1 MTANLVIE
9 SSQSIVDDLRAVT
22 NLLTIPYHIRI
33 GKILQIYAIIKVY
46 YSDFWSICHST
57 SRDSL
62 FVIHPSLAT
71 SLNERNFIYAFH
83 QEDEL
88 LQEIDEIISSERV
101 IERHVNNLS
110 INNQSGIS
118 LRKLISMNITV
129 LKMPDE
135 NE

>member
-9 SSQSIVDDLRAVT
+9 SSQSITDDLRAIM

-33 GKILQIYAIIKVY
+33 GKINETNLIIKMLNL
-46 YSDFWSICHST
+46 DFWSICHST

-71 SLNERNFIYAFH
+71 ALNERNIIYAFH

-88 LQEIDEIISSERV
+88 ITEIDQIISNNSV
-101 IERHVNNLS
+101 IEKHVANLS
-110 INNQSGIS
+110 FNNQSGIS
-118 LRKLISMNITV
+118 LRKLIAMNITV
-129 LKMPDE
+129 LKMPE
-135 NE
+135 VN